1 MPEDI
6 VEDIGFLDVIELL
19 ARADEVAGRK
29 TTVGEVV
36 EEHLIGDQHRHRH
49 HGPAGERPELFIE
62 RTEFGDAAATEV
74 EPLEPLQEPA
84 AGTAGQQRHLPR
96 VEVVPD
102 TVFGGGV
109 VPLSGLQ
116 PVLTEPRRFTQ
127 RRDEDL
133 RRQRG
138 DA

>member
-1 MPEDI
+1 
-6 VEDIGFLDVIELL
+6 
-19 ARADEVAGRK
+19 
-29 TTVGEVV
+29 VV
-36 EEHLIGDQHRHRH
+36 KEYLIGDQHRHRH
-49 HGPAGERPELFIE
+49 HGPAGERTELFIE

-74 EPLEPLQEPA
+74 ETLEPLQEPSA
-84 AGTAGQQRHLPR
+84 STARQQRHLPC
-96 VEVVPD
+96 VEIVPD

-116 PVLTEPRRFTQ
+116 PVLTEPRGFTQ
-127 RRDEDL
+127 RCDEDV